1 MGVSGAFNA
10 TARPRQ
16 RQERASH
23 PWGAA
28 PRDLKIPKLN
38 PIGYCVKTFA
48 LLMLQ
53 LTFAP
58 ATDTPGALPASP
70 EIGLFPTPEGLEPRV
85 EFWYRI
91 MAEHSVREIVL
102 HDAEHPERVLAVI
115 PVPHWIEPRTTASRA
130 WIRSVE
136 ESCRATL
143 RRAGE
148 RLAKGAV
155 PDLDPAW
162 LAFIREGAVDG
173 DVAAEARRLAGAI
186 RPQQGLREAFAEGY
200 ARSGR
205 FADWIARCF
214 REHGIPE
221 ALVWLAHVESGFDPS
236 AASKA
241 GARGLWQFTSATSRR
256 YLLVD
261 DVVDERLDPYRAT
274 EAAARYLAEAHAE
287 LGSWPLAITAYN
299 YGMNGMRRAVARHG
313 KDLAT
318 ILRRH
323 DGAAMGFATR
333 NFYAEFLAAL
343 RIMEHVEDVFPGIV
357 PEAPWEFSSF
367 EAEDFLDARLVA
379 AHFGLEMPSFA
390 ALNPSLS
397 RGVLEG
403 RSLIPKGMGVR
414 VPAATAELVAGIPDA
429 ARFERQRA
437 RYHHVRT
444 GETLSVIAARY
455 GTTVRTLRDLNE
467 IRNPHRI
474 AVGQTL
480 KLP

>member
-1 MGVSGAFNA
+1 
-10 TARPRQ
+10 
-16 RQERASH
+16 
-23 PWGAA
+23 
-28 PRDLKIPKLN
+28 
-38 PIGYCVKTFA
+38 VKTFA
-48 LLMLQ
+48 LLLLQ
-53 LTFAP
+53 LTLGPASDAP
-58 ATDTPGALPASP
+58 GTLPAP
-70 EIGLFPTPEGLEPRV
+70 PGTELFPTPDGLEPRV
-85 EFWYRI
+85 QFWYRI
-91 MAEHSVREIVL
+91 MAEHSVQEIVL
-102 HDAEHPERVLAVI
+102 HDSEDPERVLAVI
-115 PVPHWIEPRTTASRA
+115 PIPYWVQPRTTASRA

-136 ESCRATL
+136 ESCRATF
-143 RRAGE
+143 RRAAE
-148 RLAKGAV
+148 RLAKGA
-155 PDLDPAW
+155 DSNLDPAW
-162 LAFIREGAVDG
+162 LAFIREGAADG
-173 DVAAEARRLAGAI
+173 DLAAEARRLAVAI

-205 FADWIARCF
+205 YSGWIARCF

-299 YGMNGMRRAVARHG
+299 YGMNGMRRAVVRHG
-313 KDLAT
+313 TDLAT
-318 ILRRH
+318 IFRRH
-323 DGAAMGFATR
+323 EGAAMGFATR

-343 RIMEHVEDVFPGIV
+343 RIMERVEDIFPDVV
-357 PEAPWEFSSF
+357 PERPWEFGTF

-379 AHFGLEMPSFA
+379 GHFGIEIQEFA

-403 RSLIPKGMGVR
+403 RSLIPKGIEVR
-414 VPAATAELVAGIPDA
+414 VPASAAELVAGIPDA
-429 ARFERQRA
+429 ARFERQKA
-437 RYHHVRT
+437 RYHHVRN
-444 GETLSVIAARY
+444 GETLTVIAARY
-455 GTTVRTLRDLNE
+455 GTTVRILRDLNE